1 MELSELPVL
10 CRLPKLEL
18 VELPDPQSE
27 EEVDE
32 FETVLLLV
40 SSWHAVA
47 ALAAQPPRAAMM
59 KVSLNCDVHCL
70 SMDVQ
75 QLVAAAELVSWLAD
89 SLAPLV
95 VRRPLLVAALPV
107 PLVELEPLLIGVR
120 SCLEIRV
127 RGRRRPGRSMCVSPR
142 SGRAR
147 MLVGRAQSA

>member
-59 KVSLNCDVHCL
+59 KESQSQIAMFTVCR
-70 SMDVQ
+70 
-75 QLVAAAELVSWLAD
+75 W
-89 SLAPLV
+89 
-95 VRRPLLVAALPV
+95 
-107 PLVELEPLLIGVR
+107 
-120 SCLEIRV
+120 
-127 RGRRRPGRSMCVSPR
+127 RGRTATGRR
-142 SGRAR
+142 SGAGILAR
-147 MLVGRAQSA
+147 GLAGTTGGQEATARCGAAGAAGGT